1 MKCVNGNVRLNPV
14 VIRTTFFGAKAPSFF
29 NLEINLCSDENH
41 FTFPTDN
48 SDNNIDPKTT
58 TFFTLKQIILYYPS
72 GLLHFKQLWTGGTE
86 KKLIRQ
92 DKTI

>member
-58 TFFTLKQIILYYPS
+58 TSFYVKTNNFILPERPFAFQAVVDRR
-72 GLLHFKQLWTGGTE
+72 H
-86 KKLIRQ
+86 
-92 DKTI
+92 